1 MGKETKWE
9 DEEMP
14 LIGKIQIC
22 FGIGFVLLCIIMYF
36 VKRPKMKK
44 KGMLLVSNVHVIDG
58 NGNEKSGQNV
68 LIKNG
73 KFVKIT
79 DQPIAVKNVETVD
92 GTGKVLMPGLIDSH
106 VHIQGLNSQSDED
119 SDAFLENTVPSI
131 LKDKLL
137 PYGITTIKELGAPR
151 HFAYKMRQKLQ
162 EGSLIGPE
170 MLVVGPNITAKGGH
184 PAITLGGNNPWMR
197 KELAAEVSDEKDVA
211 AIVKELADAKVD
223 FLKIVYQGGD
233 YLYYGDTL
241 QLEKLDKKHM
251 QMIIEEGKK
260 IGLKTSAHVAYKE
273 DVRDLLEAGIYGVD
287 HGILDVQIDEKDD
300 ILKLWKEKDSY
311 FVPTVNAMTYENDPN
326 RLPNSLHNLKVIYDS
341 GIKVAMGTDNMLE
354 AMTGEAVHKELE
366 FYVQAGLT
374 PMQAIVTATRNSAEY
389 LGILERKGTIEV
401 GKEADFILLSKNP
414 LENITNISSIEKVYQ
429 KGSQVYPYTE
439 HKSFDVPDYSFPEG
453 TTTFTYADAPKD
465 GKHVAD
471 VRTYDINRL
480 EEEAVIVQTAK
491 KDDALRVTE
500 ECTVQKN
507 LSLTSWKYVR
517 PEDDTDFNA
526 VLEDDN
532 IIIKGKFRGK
542 NVDKSLHLGEGLW
555 YQLGEMNLNA
565 FAKSDLEEILYYSI
579 GTGNNRGAMT
589 LGEFAAKKVA
599 QETIETNGKSYDCVR
614 VEVVLTMFAFAWT
627 GLYWY
632 EKETGLFVKSAT
644 KGKED
649 EAVSL
654 IEC

>member
-1 MGKETKWE
+1 
-9 DEEMP
+9 MP
-14 LIGKIQIC
+14 LIGKIQITL
-22 FGIGFVLLCIIMYF
+22 GIAFVLYCVIMYF
-36 VKRPKMKK
+36 VKKPKSKK
-44 KGMLLVSNVHVIDG
+44 KGMLVINHINIIDG
-58 NGNEKSGQNV
+58 NGNYIIDKNV

-73 KFVKIT
+73 KFEKIT
-79 DQPIAVKNVETVD
+79 SELIELKNVETID

-106 VHIQGLNSQSDED
+106 VHIQGLNNQSDAD
-119 SDAFLENTVPSI
+119 SDAFLESTVPSI
-131 LKDKLL
+131 FLEKLL

-151 HFAYKMRQKLQ
+151 HFIYKLREQLKKGTMV
-162 EGSLIGPE
+162 GPE

-197 KELAAEVSDEKDVA
+197 KELAAEISTEDEAK
-211 AIVKELADAKVD
+211 AIVEELARDHID

-251 QMIIEEGKK
+251 QMIIAEGNKK
-260 IGLKTSAHVAYKE
+260 GLKTSAHVAYKE
-273 DVRDLLEAGIYGVD
+273 DVRDLLEAGIYGID
-287 HGILDVQIDEKDD
+287 HGILDVQIDETDD
-300 ILKLWKEKDSY
+300 ILALWKEKGTF
-311 FVPTVNAMTYENDPN
+311 FVPTVNAMTYESDPA
-326 RLPNSLHNLKVIYDS
+326 RLPNSIHNLKMIYDS

-429 KGSQVYPYTE
+429 RGNKVYPYVE
-439 HKSFDVPDYSFPEG
+439 NKSFDVPTYTFPEG
-453 TTTFTYADAPKD
+453 EMEFTYASAKDMDHKANARKYDLSRLATESVVVHTTNKD
-465 GKHVAD
+465 GA
-471 VRTYDINRL
+471 
-480 EEEAVIVQTAK
+480 AWA
-491 KDDALRVTE
+491 TE
-500 ECTVQKN
+500 ECTLQDN
-507 LSLTSWKYVR
+507 LSLTAWHYLR
-517 PEDDTDFNA
+517 PEDDTDLNA
-526 VLEDDN
+526 VLEDGN
-532 IIIKGKFRGK
+532 IVLKGKFRGK

-555 YQLGEMNLNA
+555 YQLGEMNLSA
-565 FAKSDLEEILYYSI
+565 FVKSDLEEMCYYSI

-599 QETIETNGKSYDCVR
+599 EETLEVHGRNVDCIR

-632 EKETGLFVKSAT
+632 DKETGVFIKSAT
-644 KGKED
+644 KGKEE
-649 EAVSL
+649 EAISL
-654 IEC
+654 I